1 MKTLLKTSALMA
13 VILIVSCKMQE
24 NNGLIPIT
32 SASDKAKELYEQAYQ
47 SMIRLEIA
55 KTGELINASLIED
68 SSLFMAKYLGL
79 IYQVHFIGEEE
90 VIDQW
95 LQDVIDHKTKLS
107 KGEQML
113 QQICK
118 TQQADQKADISTLA
132 NEIIKLYP
140 KDFWGYYELGA
151 YQEYVLKD
159 HVAAIETFKT
169 AAEKSNNPI
178 TSYNF
183 LGYNYMANNQL
194 EEAAA
199 AFDKCI
205 ELAPDNANSYNSK
218 GDYYFKTKDYEKA
231 YEYYMKAHSMDSVVF
246 GTNRA
251 EMAKMMLD
259 SLKVVTPK

>member
-1 MKTLLKTSALMA
+1 MKTILKTSAFIA
-13 VILIVSCKMQE
+13 VLFVVSCKMQE
-24 NNGLIPIT
+24 NDDLIPIT

-55 KTGELINASLIED
+55 KTGELINATLKED
-68 SSLFMAKYLGL
+68 SSFFMAKYLGL

-90 VIDQW
+90 IIDQC
-95 LQDVIDHKTKLS
+95 LQAVVDHKSKLS
-107 KGEQML
+107 EGEQML
-113 QQICK
+113 QQICM
-118 TQQADQKADISTLA
+118 TQQADQKADISSIA
-132 NEIIKLYP
+132 NEIIKHYP

-159 HVAAIETFKT
+159 YAAAIETFKT

-194 EEAAA
+194 EEASA

-218 GDYYFKTKDYEKA
+218 GDYYYKTKDYEKA
-231 YEYYMKAHSMDSVVF
+231 YEYYSKAHSMDSVVF
-246 GTNRA
+246 GVNGA
-251 EMAKMMLD
+251 EMAKVMLD
-259 SLKVVTPK
+259 SLNRVTDN